1 MCSSFS
7 DTKAERG
14 VFERHA
20 WEVMADLESFWA
32 LDKFMLNEQM
42 GAVKWEQSRETV
54 QYLVRR
60 SRVKEGERAK
70 GEEVVGDEKS
80 HNGWNK
86 ILEEMAGTPE

>member
-42 GAVKWEQSRETV
+42 GAVSGSR
-54 QYLVRR
+54 
-60 SRVKEGERAK
+60 
-70 GEEVVGDEKS
+70 
-80 HNGWNK
+80 
-86 ILEEMAGTPE
+86 AGRLFSTW